1 MGFTLP
7 PISHGSVK
15 NGCISNRIVTFQIVR
30 HFPLNH
36 DCTEYFLSLVVF
48 FGGFLGPKTSFSK
61 KKSYGYTRIWILGSP
76 QKKITSIT
84 PKTSQK
90 KSPMFFTPPVKEK
103 TGSLLQKIEKKKK
116 DFDSRLRFPAAHDLE
131 SWFSVVGLRFF
142 WGESFA
148 RQWCYPGSRAEAKQ
162 FTLLLV
168 KTVCYAF
175 GFIGF
180 RYFQQKDFGEKS
192 GGVSEMFLT
201 F

>member
-61 KKSYGYTRIWILGSP
+61 KKKLRLHQDLNSWLP
-76 QKKITSIT
+76 PKKNNEYHSKNISKKVSDVFYAPRKRKNRFIT
-84 PKTSQK
+84 PKNR
-90 KSPMFFTPPVKEK
+90 
-103 TGSLLQKIEKKKK
+103 KKKK

-148 RQWCYPGSRAEAKQ
+148 RQ
-162 FTLLLV
+162 
-168 KTVCYAF
+168 
-175 GFIGF
+175 
-180 RYFQQKDFGEKS
+180 
-192 GGVSEMFLT
+192 
-201 F
+201 